1 MARDWSPPAGSPA
14 LAAPAVGRP
23 GWPLVAWPARDDA
36 AARLGAFPGGLSRR
50 AAALLFAL
58 ALALALLPVAVVH
71 LAPLTDYPFH
81 MARISILEHWQA
93 WPGLH
98 AFYAIRSFLLP
109 NITTDVILLGLAQL
123 MPLEIAGRVLV
134 GLTLAVNLSGAVAL
148 HWSLHRRAAL
158 WPLVAALF
166 LHNWIFVFGFLNYVF
181 GIGLMLWGMALW
193 IALAERPAALRLAGG
208 AAIALA
214 IFFAHMVAFG
224 LYALMVAG
232 FELQRALAR
241 WRANGRA
248 AIGRLVVG
256 ALPFVLPL
264 ALFVLLSPTGRE
276 ADGEFKYAPEWYWKG
291 FVVAR
296 TFMSMN
302 LGLDFLTAAAL
313 LIVLVL
319 IVLRGR
325 ILFAR
330 EMLLAWALL
339 AVTFVVIPWK
349 MFGAVF
355 VDARL
360 PLAILFVTIA
370 SSQATFGRAWAG
382 RAVYALLGTL
392 LVTRSIVLAADWTA
406 FDKTYD
412 SVTAA
417 LAAVPANSVL
427 VSATA
432 APPPRSLTEW
442 VDHWR
447 PPVHHAASLVLLQK
461 PVFAV
466 TTWATPSQQPIAVT
480 PAWERL
486 YRYQE
491 QNPMPVD
498 GAAELATFVARVR
511 ALIAAAGGAN
521 PPPAYLMLLY
531 PDYLHDPL
539 PPGLT
544 RVAAGRR
551 FLLFRID

>member
-1 MARDWSPPAGSPA
+1 
-14 LAAPAVGRP
+14 V
-23 GWPLVAWPARDDA
+23 
-36 AARLGAFPGGLSRR
+36 
-50 AAALLFAL
+50 LLFAL

-71 LAPLTDYPFH
+71 LVPLTDYPFH

-98 AFYAIRSFLLP
+98 AFYQIRSFLLP
-109 NITTDVILLGLAQL
+109 NIATDVILLGLAQL
-123 MPLEIAGRVLV
+123 MPLDVAGRVLV
-134 GLTLAVNLSGAVAL
+134 GLTLAVMLSGAVAL
-148 HWSLHRRAAL
+148 HWSLYRRTTL

-193 IALAERPAALRLAGG
+193 IVLAERPPARRLAGG
-208 AAIALA
+208 TLIALA
-214 IFFAHMVAFG
+214 VFFAHMVAFG
-224 LYALMVAG
+224 LYAIVVAG
-232 FELQRALAR
+232 FELQRALGR
-241 WRANGRA
+241 WRDGWRDAL
-248 AIGRLVVG
+248 GRLVIG
-256 ALPFVLPL
+256 ALPFVPPL
-264 ALFVLLSPTGRE
+264 ALFVLMSPTGRE
-276 ADGEFKYAPEWYWKG
+276 ADGEIKYAPEWYWKG

-302 LGLDFLTAAAL
+302 LGLDFLTVAAL
-313 LIVLVL
+313 IVVLV
-319 IVLRGR
+319 IVVRRGR

-330 EMLLAWALL
+330 EMLLAWTML
-339 AVTFVVIPWK
+339 AVTFVIIPWK

-370 SSQATFGRAWAG
+370 SCQATFGRAWAG
-382 RAVYALLGTL
+382 RAVYGLLGALL
-392 LVTRSIVLAADWTA
+392 VARSVVLAADWVG

-412 SVTAA
+412 NVTAA
-417 LAAVPANSVL
+417 LAALPANSVL

-480 PAWERL
+480 PAWEPL

-498 GAAELATFVARVR
+498 SAAALATFVARSR
-511 ALIAAAGGAN
+511 ALIGEAGGADQ
-521 PPPAYLMLLY
+521 PAYLLLLY
-531 PDYLHDPL
+531 PDYLHYPL
-539 PPGLT
+539 PPELT
-544 RVAAGRR
+544 RIAAGRR
-551 FLLFRID
+551 FLLFRMK